1 MPLFPEPKDWLMRNA
16 LALLAPSL
24 LAIASC
30 SGGDSSGGGNPP
42 PVATVTPTP
51 TPSVSPTPTPTP
63 VPSASPTPTGTDF
76 LSRAAALYTVQPDIA
91 ACQAGTLHP
100 AVTASLLTSLNNVR
114 ALHRLPPVVYS
125 PSDEASAQQSALIM
139 AANGQLSHTPPA
151 SWACYSS
158 LGASGAAASNLYGGV
173 GTGLTLLSEEQ
184 IVAGFMT
191 EINNLVIESV
201 GHRRWLLDPFLGSVA
216 YGRVAGRYQTSNRAD
231 AAAIKV
237 FNLVGPSGPSGALPA
252 IVAYPYEEYPARF
265 FDTNALLSFSVISNT
280 TSKFGNT
287 NVNFSGATISVRV
300 RGGAALT
307 VSRVA
312 YDNEGYGLPNNLQF
326 AVAGLTANTIYD
338 VTISNVIVA
347 GTPRSYSYYF
357 RIVA

>member
-1 MPLFPEPKDWLMRNA
+1 MRSPFA
-16 LALLAPSL
+16 SIAPSL
-24 LAIASC
+24 LAVALASC
-30 SGGDSSGGGNPP
+30 GGGGGNSGGGNPP
-42 PVATVTPTP
+42 PVIVTPTP
-51 TPSVSPTPTPTP
+51 TPTVAPTATPTPA
-63 VPSASPTPTGTDF
+63 PSASPTPAGTDF
-76 LSRAAALYTVQPDIA
+76 LSRAAALYIAQPDIA
-91 ACQAGTLHP
+91 ACQSGTLHP
-100 AVTASLLTSLNNVR
+100 AVTASLVTSLNAVR

-125 PSDEASAQQSALIM
+125 PADEASAQQAALIM
-139 AANGQLSHTPPA
+139 AANGQLSHTPPT
-151 SWACYSS
+151 SWACYSA
-158 LGASGAAASNLYGGV
+158 LGSAGAGASNLYGGT
-173 GTGLTLLSEEQ
+173 GNGLTLLSEEQ

-237 FNLVGPSGPSGALPA
+237 FNLAGPAGPSGTLPE

-265 FDTNALLSFSVISNT
+265 FDTNALLSFSVISNK
-280 TSKFGNT
+280 TSKFANT
-287 NVNFSGATISVRV
+287 NVNFANATISVRI

-312 YDNEGYGLPNNLQF
+312 FDTQGYGLPNNLQF

-338 VTISNVIVA
+338 VTIANVIVG
-347 GTPRSYSYYF
+347 GTARSYSYYF